1 MLPMKTPQFKLVKTA
16 GGWRINVPAFL
27 SPEGKRSRRFFRN
40 REEAEGF
47 AGNLRMHFLQQKTD
61 ARVISPA
68 ESDAASRALEILGE
82 NASPETLIEAVREYV
97 ARHNLRLAS
106 IPFEDAFQQFR
117 DAQPRSPSYAESLKQ
132 YRRRFAAFDGR
143 MLCDITARDIETVM
157 ADFPSTVFN
166 YAMRILSALFN
177 HGIKRDW
184 CAMNPITKLD
194 RKKLPPREVEIYTPR
209 QVAAL
214 FRVADP
220 ALVPWLATCMF
231 AGVRA
236 AEARKM
242 VWSDFDFEENFCRV
256 RAIVSK
262 THRPRAIPMEPCLRE
277 WLLPYRADDSA
288 PIAPQGQNVLRS
300 ELRKAHLI
308 SSVPQI
314 KHGPRHCYASYLLAR
329 DGDIDA
335 VVLALGH
342 TNAAMTFQ
350 HYHRVASARAAKT
363 FWNIFPPRRKVRKI
377 VPMVG

>member
-1 MLPMKTPQFKLVKTA
+1 MKTPRFKFAKTA

-27 SPEGKRSRRFFRN
+27 SPEGKRSRRFFRS
-40 REEAEGF
+40 RGEAEGF
-47 AGNLRMHFLQQKTD
+47 AGNLRMRFLQQKTD

-106 IPFEDAFQQFR
+106 VPFEDAFQQFA
-117 DAQPRSPSYAESLKQ
+117 DAQPRSPSYAVSLKH
-132 YRRRFAAFDGR
+132 YRKRFAAFDGR

-157 ADFPSTVFN
+157 VDFPSSVFN
-166 YAMRILSALFN
+166 YSMRILSALFN

-184 CAMNPITKLD
+184 CAVNPIAKLD

-220 ALVPWLATCMF
+220 ALIPWLATCMF
-231 AGVRA
+231 AGTRS
-236 AEARKM
+236 AEAHRM
-242 VWSDFDFEENFCRV
+242 LWSDFDFEENFIRI

-262 THRPRAIPMEPCLRE
+262 THRPRAIPMAPCLRE
-277 WLLPYRADDSA
+277 WLLPYQGDDSVS
-288 PIAPQGQNVLRS
+288 IAPRGPNVLRKQ
-300 ELRKAHLI
+300 LRKAHVI
-308 SSVPQI
+308 AGVPVI
-314 KHGPRHCYASYLLAR
+314 KHGARHCFASYLLAR

-342 TNAAMTFQ
+342 TNAAMTFG

-363 FWNIFPPRRKVRKI
+363 FWNIFPPRRRTRKI